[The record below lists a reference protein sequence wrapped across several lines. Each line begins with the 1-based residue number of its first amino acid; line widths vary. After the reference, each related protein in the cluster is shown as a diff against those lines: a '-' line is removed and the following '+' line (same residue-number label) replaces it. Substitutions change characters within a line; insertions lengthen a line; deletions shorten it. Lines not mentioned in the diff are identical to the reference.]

1 MRNGLDFG
9 GRADRFVGGHAT
21 LGVDKVRSK
30 DGVDQS
36 GLAQTRLAFFVHV
49 SREGRGSLFSDMV
62 GERVD
67 SPTHMTLNW
76 NPRFN
81 SLRSIWEVML
91 SKPTWLRGKTVAGLV
106 EDELAAA
113 AILKKDA

>member
-36 GLAQTRLAFFVHV
+36 GLAQTRLAY
-49 SREGRGSLFSDMV
+49 SSMSAGREGALFS
-62 GERVD
+62 R
-67 SPTHMTLNW
+67 
-76 NPRFN
+76 
-81 SLRSIWEVML
+81 
-91 SKPTWLRGKTVAGLV
+91 TW
-106 EDELAAA
+106 
-113 AILKKDA
+113 